1 MTTLSSNRFTH
12 KLKDLSTYAFVIAVG
27 LGIGFAA
34 KEGWTIYNKAAAYT
48 QTDTSAH
55 FAKTDKKVV
64 IYTAPWCAYC
74 QKAKSYLIENHI
86 DFVNRDIESGN
97 PDIDKLYQSI
107 GSKSIPQ
114 IVIGDKIINGFN
126 KLVIEQALR
135 QQQLIL

>member
-1 MTTLSSNRFTH
+1 MTTLTNNRFTD
-12 KLKDLSTYAFVIAVG
+12 KLKGLSTYTFIIAVG
-27 LGIGFAA
+27 LAIGFVA
-34 KEGWTIYNKAAAYT
+34 KEGWTIYHKAAAYT

-74 QKAKSYLIENHI
+74 QKTKSYLAENHI
-86 DFVNRDIESGN
+86 EFVNRDIESGD

-114 IVIGDKIINGFN
+114 VVIGDKIINGFN
-126 KLVIEQALR
+126 KPVIEQALR